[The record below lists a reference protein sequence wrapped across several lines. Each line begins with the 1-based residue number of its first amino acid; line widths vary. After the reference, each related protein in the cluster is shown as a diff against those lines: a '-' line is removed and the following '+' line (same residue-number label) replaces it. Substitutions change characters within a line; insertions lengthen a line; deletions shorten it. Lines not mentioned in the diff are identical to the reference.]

1 MPETL
6 PVFAS
11 MIVSTC
17 VLFKQ
22 RKKAALSVSP
32 VAPARATPDPHP
44 GRRGGAAG
52 SRRLHRAPAARR
64 PAADPNSAKPN
75 KKLPRE
81 RLSHEV
87 EYCVLNTERAIYENR
102 ERLSVP
108 QLSSMQQRAKSRTS
122 RAPVTG
128 I

>member
-22 RKKAALSVSP
+22 RKKAAL
-32 VAPARATPDPHP
+32 ARSRPSPDP
-44 GRRGGAAG
+44 RGGSSGGAG

-64 PAADPNSAKPN
+64 PAADPNSAQPN

-87 EYCVLNTERAIYENR
+87 ECLRFACK
-102 ERLSVP
+102 L
-108 QLSSMQQRAKSRTS
+108 
-122 RAPVTG
+122 
-128 I
+128 

>member
-87 EYCVLNTERAIYENR
+87 EYCVLNTESDIRKQR
-102 ERLSVP
+102 EALGSTAL
-108 QLSSMQQRAKSRTS
+108 QHAAKSRTS